1 MLNFPAGKFMSVVP
15 RRTMFITPLRSLV
28 LLLLLACANL
38 AHAAG
43 ANEERQVLILY
54 SLGSD
59 SVSTWQKLVHK
70 GLYDELGRRNLD
82 STPAIFEERF
92 DANLVGEAQALEG
105 MAPYLRTKYASV
117 NFDAI
122 ITENAVAAAF
132 LSAHPELFPGVP
144 RHYVNHGRK
153 DWQPSDGAGY
163 EVRSDFARAIG
174 IIPQVAQGV
183 RRIAVVGDQ
192 SARCQEWITA
202 IRAVAQAYSKQLT
215 FEYWDN
221 QTYEDLH
228 RAAHGLDRS
237 TAIFLLVT
245 QRDSAGAVMPSSE
258 LARSLAATTQA
269 PVFTHTESMLQTGVV
284 GGYVISGE
292 SVGRMIAQIL
302 LGEPASR
309 DKLQMYQ
316 FDFPAVQRFRLHNLP
331 PEAEVLNRPVAVW
344 DLYRWQIIS
353 GVTLIVLQGAL
364 ITALFFALRDRRRTT
379 LALADERNNLEDR
392 VLQRTLELLQAN
404 QKLEK
409 LATTDPLTGIANRR
423 KMTDQISHELER
435 ARRFHHPLSVLMIDI
450 DHFKRINDTYGHEVG
465 DKAIVATAKQLTE
478 SMRGVDFVARF
489 GGEEF
494 VLLMPET
501 HVEVAMHAAERLRA
515 TISAMS
521 VPAEDGAAVALT
533 ISVGVSFADP
543 MGAPDTPSSLLV
555 RADKAL
561 YRAKR
566 EGRNRVERF

>member
-1 MLNFPAGKFMSVVP
+1 MPISL
-15 RRTMFITPLRSLV
+15 LRAFL
-28 LLLLLACANL
+28 LLLLLAWTSVAN
-38 AHAAG
+38 AAG

-59 SVSTWQKLVHK
+59 SVSAWQKLVHK
-70 GLYDELGRRNLD
+70 GLYDELGRREQG

-132 LSAHPELFPGVP
+132 LAAHPELFPGVP
-144 RHYVNHGRK
+144 RHYVNHGQHGWK
-153 DWQPSDGAGY
+153 PPDGKGY

-174 IIPQVAQGV
+174 VIPQVAPDV

-192 SARCQEWITA
+192 SARCQEWVSA
-202 IRAVAQAYSKQLT
+202 IRAVARDYSKRIT

-221 QTYEDLH
+221 QTFEDLH
-228 RAAHGLDRS
+228 RAAHSLDRS
-237 TAIFLLVT
+237 SAVFLLST
-245 QRDSAGAVMPSSE
+245 HRDSTGALMSASE

-269 PVFTHTESMLQTGVV
+269 PVFTHTESMLQPGVV
-284 GGYVISGE
+284 GGYVVSGE

-302 LGEPASR
+302 LGEAASQER
-309 DKLQMYQ
+309 LQGYQ
-316 FDFPAVQRFRLHNLP
+316 FDFPATQRFHLRNLP
-331 PEAEVLNRPVAVW
+331 AEAMMLNRPADVW
-344 DLYRWQIIS
+344 DLYRWQIIGGLS
-353 GVTLIVLQGAL
+353 LIVLQGVL
-364 ITALFFALRDRRRTT
+364 ITSLFIALRDRRSSSA
-379 LALADERNNLEDR
+379 ALADERNNLEDR
-392 VLQRTLELLQAN
+392 VLQRTLELLLAN
-404 QKLEK
+404 QKLET

-423 KMTDQISHELER
+423 KMTEQISHELER
-435 ARRFHHPLSVLMIDI
+435 ARRFHHPLSLLMIDI

-465 DKAIVATAKQLTE
+465 DKAIVAIARLLTE
-478 SMRGVDFVARF
+478 SMRGVDLVARF

-501 HVEVAMHAAERLRA
+501 HVEVAVHAAERLRA
-515 TISAMS
+515 AVAALTVEAG
-521 VPAEDGAAVALT
+521 DGALVAQT
-533 ISVGVSFADP
+533 ISVGVSSADP
-543 MGAPDTPSSLLV
+543 SGALDTPSSLLV

-561 YRAKR
+561 YRAKKD
-566 EGRNRVERF
+566 GRNRVERF